1 MRGEED
7 GLVLAAGAAHE
18 VAEAVPRGGVEARA
32 GLVEEEDLGVVREAA
47 REGEALAQASG
58 EGACALAAALDERDV
73 LEDGLRA
80 VRDGGAGHAVEARE
94 EAEVLFHG
102 QLGVRALALGDE
114 ADDAAEARF
123 VAGDAEAR
131 DLGRAA
137 RGAEDAGEDVE
148 EGGLARAVGAQEGDD
163 LAGGH
168 VQRDA
173 LERVPLAVVAREV
186 PGAEHSAGKR
196 VGSLQRV
203 ATRRGKHPFA
213 GAPNPGP
220 VPSLLVK
227 DAVLLTQDDARRVL
241 RGDLRAEDGVIT
253 HVGGDVPQHADE
265 VVEAGGDLLLPG
277 LVNAHTHSPMTLL
290 RGLGDDLP
298 LETWLRDRI
307 WPTER
312 RLARADVERGVD
324 LAILE
329 MLRTGTTCFNDMY
342 FFAEAAAQRA
352 ARAGIRALVASTFFN
367 WDTME
372 MPVER
377 MEENSAAFVRA
388 WQGHPL
394 VTPTLG
400 PHATYTC
407 DDEKL
412 AAVRRVQEATGA
424 RVHTHCSETRFEVQ
438 DVLAKRGARPVEV
451 LRRHGLLR
459 GSILAHCGWVTKE
472 EVRAL
477 AAEGAHV
484 AHCPVSNLK
493 LATGGVMPWDEMHEA
508 GVNVALGTDG
518 AASNNTL
525 DVLETAKYAALVQKQ
540 HRWDPRAAPAQQVL
554 DAATRGGARA
564 CGVGPGMLAVGA
576 PCDLAL
582 VSTAGPHLAT
592 LHDPVSDVV
601 YAAHGSDVRM
611 TVVAGRVLYLDGA
624 FRTLDAAGVVRGARE
639 SAKRV
644 RKAAGL

>member
-1 MRGEED
+1 M
-7 GLVLAAGAAHE
+7 
-18 VAEAVPRGGVEARA
+18 
-32 GLVEEEDLGVVREAA
+32 
-47 REGEALAQASG
+47 
-58 EGACALAAALDERDV
+58 
-73 LEDGLRA
+73 
-80 VRDGGAGHAVEARE
+80 
-94 EAEVLFHG
+94 
-102 QLGVRALALGDE
+102 
-114 ADDAAEARF
+114 
-123 VAGDAEAR
+123 
-131 DLGRAA
+131 
-137 RGAEDAGEDVE
+137 
-148 EGGLARAVGAQEGDD
+148 
-163 LAGGH
+163 
-168 VQRDA
+168 
-173 LERVPLAVVAREV
+173 
-186 PGAEHSAGKR
+186 
-196 VGSLQRV
+196 
-203 ATRRGKHPFA
+203 
-213 GAPNPGP
+213 
-220 VPSLLVK
+220 PSLLVK
-227 DAVLLTQDDARRVL
+227 DALLLTQDDQRRVL

-253 HVGGDVPQHADE
+253 HVGAGTDVPQHADV

-298 LETWLRDRI
+298 LEEWLRTRI

-312 RLARADVERGVD
+312 SLTRRDVERGVD

-342 FFAEAAAQRA
+342 FFAEAAAERA
-352 ARAGIRALVASTFFN
+352 AAAGIRALVASTFFN

-372 MPVER
+372 MPVDK
-377 MEENSAAFVRA
+377 MEEGSIAFVRRWA
-388 WQGHPL
+388 GHPL

-412 AAVRRVQEATGA
+412 AAVRRVHEATGA

-438 DVLAKRGARPVEV
+438 DVLARRGARPVEV

-472 EVRAL
+472 EVRTL

-493 LATGGVMPWDEMHEA
+493 LATGGVMPWEEMREA

-564 CGVGPGMLAVGA
+564 CGVGPGALVPGA
-576 PCDLAL
+576 PCDIMMI
-582 VSTAGPHLAT
+582 SKDQPHMAP

-601 YAAHGSDVRM
+601 YSARGSDVRM
-611 TVVAGRVLYLDGA
+611 TVVAGRVLYLDGD
-624 FRTLDAAGVVRGARE
+624 FPTMDAAAVMQAARE
-639 SAKRV
+639 SAERV